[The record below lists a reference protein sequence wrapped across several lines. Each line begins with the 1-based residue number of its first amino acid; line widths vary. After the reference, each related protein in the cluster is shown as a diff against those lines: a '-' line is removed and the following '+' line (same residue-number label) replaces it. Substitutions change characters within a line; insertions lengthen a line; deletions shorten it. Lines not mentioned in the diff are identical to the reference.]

1 MQYVPD
7 QNINYLDVVLVSLF
21 TSAAAALLD
30 GTLFCFSIRIDKLFI
45 VVFQKKKKLFIVV
58 SWRLPGGS

>member
-1 MQYVPD
+1 MQYVP
-7 QNINYLDVVLVSLF
+7 IRISIILIVLVSLF

-30 GTLFCFSIRIDKLFI
+30 GTVFCFSIRIDKLFI
-45 VVFQKKKKLFIVV
+45 VVFQKKNLFIVV